1 MKLQGVII
9 LRITDLIRF
18 FDLNEFWQHRDAFL
32 RLLADPTRSPLFFD
46 TDRQRMLY
54 GRIVA
59 FWLNGKLR
67 PMGMSLDS
75 ARLTLYDNNFPTA
88 IPLGQLTRHIG
99 NAATLLSKTDLI
111 GLTALYLMLG
121 ADDPASEITPDYEGF
136 AAMRSGKI
144 AGDFIVISSD
154 IEFQPA
160 GFAPEP
166 PFSIKY
172 IANLNVPAPLT
183 VRCGASAATVDRG
196 QCLTA
201 VFSGEHCVALLP
213 RHVSDP
219 ILRIDA
225 ELRANPHTR
234 RADAIVHDASTQKRV
249 IPGVTSLWLEPGH
262 GIAYTSVAAAPVFPA
277 NATACRWR
285 ISDYMESHPDRK
297 IIAVLSN
304 EPQNYILYTAEHIS
318 H

>member
-9 LRITDLIRF
+9 LRITDLVRF
-18 FDLNEFWQHRDAFL
+18 FDLNEFWQQRDAFL
-32 RLLADPTRSPLFFD
+32 RLLADPVRSPLFFD
-46 TDRQRMLY
+46 TDRQRMLA

-59 FWLNGKLR
+59 FWLDGKLR
-67 PMGMSLDS
+67 PLGVTVDA
-75 ARLTLYDNNFPTA
+75 ARLTLYNDGSSSA
-88 IPLGQLTRHIG
+88 IPLGRLAPHVKK
-99 NAATLLSKTDLI
+99 AATLLSKTDLI

-121 ADDPASEITPDYEGF
+121 AGNTASEITPDYEGF

-154 IEFQPA
+154 TEFQAAGYAPA
-160 GFAPEP
+160 P

-172 IANLNVPAPLT
+172 IANLNVPRPLT
-183 VRCGASAATVDRG
+183 IKNGASSATVGRG

-201 VFSGEHCVALLP
+201 IFAGEHCVALLP

-219 ILRIDA
+219 TLRIDA

-249 IPGVTSLWLEPGH
+249 IPGVTSLWIEPGH
-262 GIAYTSVAAAPVFPA
+262 GIAYTSVDADPVYPP

-285 ISDYMESHPDRK
+285 ISDYAEAHPDRK
-297 IIAVLSN
+297 ILAIQSN

>member
-1 MKLQGVII
+1 MKIQGVII
-9 LRITDLIRF
+9 LRVTDLIRF
-18 FDLNEFWQHRDAFL
+18 FDLNEFWQQRDAFL
-32 RLLADPTRSPLFFD
+32 RLLADPIRSPLFFN
-46 TDRQRMLY
+46 TDRQRLLG

-59 FWLNGKLR
+59 LWLSGKLR
-67 PMGMSLDS
+67 TQGVSIDK
-75 ARLTLYDNNFPTA
+75 ARLTVYDNNFPTA
-88 IPLGQLTRHIG
+88 IPFGRLAPYIEKSAG
-99 NAATLLSKTDLI
+99 LLSKTDLI

-121 ADDPASEITPDYEGF
+121 ADSTASEITPDYEGF

-154 IEFQPA
+154 TEFPAA

-166 PFSIKY
+166 PFSLKY
-172 IANLNVPAPLT
+172 IANLNVPRPLT
-183 VRCGASAATVDRG
+183 VRCGASSATVGQG

-201 VFSGEHCVALLP
+201 VFAGEQCVALLP

-219 ILRIDA
+219 SLRIDA

-234 RADAIVHDASTQKRV
+234 RADAVVHDASTKKRV

-262 GIAYTSVAAAPVFPA
+262 GIAYTSVDADPVYPA

-285 ISDYMESHPDRK
+285 IDDYAEAHPDRK

-304 EPQNYILYTAEHIS
+304 EPQNYILYTSEHIS